1 MLLEGYLML
10 PISIPYDELEELC
23 KQYHISKVLLFG
35 SVLRDDFRPDSDVD
49 VLVEFEPDAGVTLL
63 DLAAIQR
70 ELGQMFGRQIDL
82 GTPGSLSP
90 YIRHTVLS
98 TAQVIYERR

>member
-1 MLLEGYLML
+1 MLT
-10 PISIPYDELEELC
+10 ITIPYEQLDDLC
-23 KQYHISKVLLFG
+23 KAYHIARVFLFG
-35 SVLRDDFRPDSDVD
+35 SVLRKDFRPDSDVD

-70 ELGQMFGRQIDL
+70 QLGEMLGRRIDL

-90 YIRHTVLS
+90 YIREKVLQ
-98 TAQVIYERR
+98 TAQVIYERT